1 MSGGAFDYAQYRID
15 DIINR
20 VEEEI
25 ERATCERPPLV
36 LKQGVAVYELFEN
49 GNKRYCFNYRFTCFD
64 SAVEYF
70 NRMDRYELLR
80 GARRKGETFVHYK
93 DVYTGEVYEIK
104 SYTYEEYE
112 ADEDGEIPFF
122 PDYSE
127 ETINEFRKGVGILKK
142 AQVYANRIDWLM
154 SGDDGEDNFHKRL
167 KEKLKEL
174 EEEG

>member
-20 VEEEI
+20 IEEEI

-36 LKQGVAVYELFEN
+36 TKQGVVVYEIT
-49 GNKRYCFNYRFTCFD
+49 GKDSRSYCFNYRFTCFD

-70 NRMDRYELLR
+70 SRMDRYQLLR
-80 GARRKGETFVHYK
+80 GASREGETFIHYE
-93 DVYTGEVYEIK
+93 DIWTGQVYEIK

-127 ETINEFRKGVGILKK
+127 ETIKEFRKGVGILKK

-154 SGDDGEDNFHKRL
+154 SGDDGEDNFHQRL

-174 EEEG
+174 EEEE